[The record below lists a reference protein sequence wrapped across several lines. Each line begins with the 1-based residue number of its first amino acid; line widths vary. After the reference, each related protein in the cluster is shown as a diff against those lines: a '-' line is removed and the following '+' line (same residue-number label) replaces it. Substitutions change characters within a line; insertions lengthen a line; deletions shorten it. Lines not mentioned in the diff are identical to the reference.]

1 MRKDRY
7 MSEEDIFEIKK
18 YNFLKNFNITQE
30 ELTNEILEKYN
41 NKLLMLNY
49 NNLTSILNTEDQNT
63 TNKLDILKNNQC
75 VGEEYRNCYQ
85 DFTFKN
91 RYTYHYYSL
100 KLIEYCGFDIND
112 IDNKE
117 SAILKEIIVENIKG
131 KIENK
136 TLIEFL
142 EDEKYGL
149 YIKFDCRQLIN
160 REITDDFN
168 YLLKVINTII
178 NKQYGLKIKILTRSK
193 NQKSYYLTT
202 NDIWND
208 LPSKLKSKNLV
219 KRINKDLN
227 YNEILDSLDQ
237 GLFINSDSESED

>member
-1 MRKDRY
+1 
-7 MSEEDIFEIKK
+7 MS
-18 YNFLKNFNITQE
+18 
-30 ELTNEILEKYN
+30 
-41 NKLLMLNY
+41 Y
-49 NNLTSILNTEDQNT
+49 NNLSTILQTEDQDT
-63 TNKLDILKNNQC
+63 PKKLEILKKNHSI
-75 VGEEYRNCYQ
+75 GEEFRNCYQ

-91 RYTYHYYSL
+91 KFTYHYYPL
-100 KLIEYCGFDIND
+100 KLLSYCGFNIND
-112 IDNKE
+112 IDVKE
-117 SAILKEIIVENIKG
+117 NAILKVIIEENIKG
-131 KIENK
+131 KLDGI
-136 TLIEFL
+136 TLKEFL
-142 EDEKYGL
+142 ENEKYGI